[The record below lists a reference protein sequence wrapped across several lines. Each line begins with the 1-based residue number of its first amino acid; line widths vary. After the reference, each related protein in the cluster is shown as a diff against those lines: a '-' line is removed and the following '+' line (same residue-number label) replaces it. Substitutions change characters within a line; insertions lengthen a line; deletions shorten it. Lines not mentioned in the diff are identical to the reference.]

1 MKALLEAAKFD
12 SNGLLVAVAQD
23 AETGEVLMTAFMNKE
38 SLERTVETGKAT
50 YWSRSRKKL
59 WVKGEESGHVQIVH
73 SLHLDCDGDA
83 ILLKVHQT
91 GGACHTGHRSCFYRE
106 IIDHGNTLEEHKDLV
121 FDPKEVYDRG
131 TKE

>member
-59 WVKGEESGHVQIVH
+59 WMKGEESGHFQTVH

-83 ILLKVHQT
+83 LLLKVHQT

-106 IIDHGNTLEEHKDLV
+106 IIDNGNVLKEHKDLV
-121 FDPKEVYDRG
+121 FDPKKVYHRG
-131 TKE
+131 T

>member
-1 MKALLEAAKFD
+1 MKALLKAVKFD
-12 SNGLLVAVAQD
+12 SNGLLVAIAQD

-50 YWSRSRKKL
+50 YWSRSRKEL
-59 WVKGEESGHVQIVH
+59 WMKGEESGHVQTVH

-83 ILLKVHQT
+83 LLLKVHQT

-106 IIDHGNTLEEHKDLV
+106 IIDQGNTLKEHKDLV
-121 FDPKEVYDRG
+121 FDPKKVYHRG